1 MRGRLIGVIALGG
14 LGLGLFQ
21 GHSQGF
27 SQNPPAPPAA
37 RAPAQADMAAETQA
51 GITKYCTTCHNERV
65 RTAGLSL
72 DAAGVAR
79 PGDDAETWEKVLRQV
94 RAGTMPPPGA
104 VRPPP
109 AFYTR
114 AAAHLARELEASAAA
129 RPNPG
134 SLPLAHR
141 LTRTEYANAIRDLLA
156 LPDLPKELDYATLLP
171 ADNAS
176 SGFDNLAD
184 TLFVSPA
191 TMERYLAAARKISRA
206 AVGDPD
212 MGVLVNTH
220 MTPVRQPQDG
230 RNEELPFGT
239 RGGLEIDGYFPLDGE
254 YEFKVQTA
262 GVSAEVHQLEVTV
275 DGERKA
281 ITNVSRRAG
290 VPAGPGVAAGEDA
303 PNQSA
308 FRFAVAAGPRSVGVA
323 FLQRSEALSEAALR
337 PPGRNRGALPSVV
350 SVTITGPFNAT
361 GPGDTPSRRR
371 LFVCRPSTGDA
382 RSGQGPDA
390 DEESACADRILT
402 RLLRRAYRRD
412 ATAEDLRLVRR
423 FYDAGR
429 AERDFDLGIQRALE
443 RVLVSP
449 QFLFRIEQESAGA
462 APGSVYRVTDFELA
476 SRLSFFL
483 WSSMPDDELLDTAA
497 AGTLRQPEVLRR
509 QVNRMLADPRSRSLV
524 TNFAAQ
530 WLFLRDVE
538 TKEPDVYLFRDFD
551 EGVRAAFARETELFL
566 DSILRPSTLQQ
577 AQGRPEQSRG
587 TTAAQGAPSTV
598 DGSTPLTVDP
608 EQGRRVEGR
617 DNRSVLDLLTADYT
631 FLNEALAKHYGIP
644 HITGSHFR
652 RVALPAG
659 SPRRGLLGHGSILSV
674 TSYSTRTSPV
684 LRGKYVLENLLA
696 SPPPPPPP
704 DVPSL
709 ATERSG
715 QPLSM
720 KEAMQLH
727 RASPACAGCHA
738 KMDPIGFA
746 LENFDAI
753 GRWRGEE
760 NGRPLDVSSALPD
773 GTVVDGV
780 EGVRRLVLSDPSLFV
795 EAMTGKLLMYALRR
809 NIQHYDQPAIR
820 IIARESARQNY
831 TFASLVLGVVSGVPF
846 QSRMA
851 PRASQ

>member
-1 MRGRLIGVIALGG
+1 MSRRRLIAAIAFAG
-14 LGLGLFQ
+14 LGLGLFLDPS
-21 GHSQGF
+21 HGF
-27 SQNPPAPPAA
+27 SQRPAGARGETPAAVTQNPPDA
-37 RAPAQADMAAETQA
+37 AAETQA
-51 GITKYCTTCHNERV
+51 AITQYCTTCHNERS
-65 RTAGLSL
+65 RTAGLAL
-72 DAAGVAR
+72 DPAAVAR
-79 PGDDAETWEKVLRQV
+79 PGDHPETWEKVLRQL

-104 VRPPP
+104 VRPPQ

-114 AAAHLARELEASAAA
+114 AADYLARELEASAAA

-134 SLPLAHR
+134 SLPLAQR
-141 LTRTEYANAIRDLLA
+141 LTRTEYANVIRDLLA
-156 LPDLPKELDYATLLP
+156 LPDLPKELDYTTLLP

-191 TMERYLAAARKISRA
+191 TMERYLAAAQKISRV
-206 AVGDPD
+206 AVGDRE
-212 MGVLVNTH
+212 MGPLVNIYV
-220 MTPVRQPQDG
+220 TPVRQPQETRHED
-230 RNEELPFGT
+230 LPFGT

-254 YEFKVQTA
+254 YEFKVETA
-262 GVSAEVHQLEVTV
+262 DVSADVHQLEITI

-281 ITNVSRRAG
+281 ITNVSRRPG
-290 VPAGPGVAAGEDA
+290 VPVAGA
-303 PNQSA
+303 PDQGA
-308 FRFAVAAGPRSVGVA
+308 FRFAVPAGPRSVGVA
-323 FLQRSEALSEAALR
+323 FLERSEALPEAALR
-337 PPGRNRGALPSVV
+337 PPGRNRGALPSVA

-361 GPGDTPSRRR
+361 GPGDTPSRQR
-371 LFVCRPSTGDA
+371 LFVCRPASVG
-382 RSGQGPDA
+382 
-390 DEESACADRILT
+390 EESACADRVLT
-402 RLLRRAYRRD
+402 TLLRRAYRRD
-412 ATAEDLRLVRR
+412 VTADDLRRVRP
-423 FYDAGR
+423 FYEAGR

-449 QFLFRIEQESAGA
+449 QFLFRIEQEQAGA
-462 APGSVYRVTDFELA
+462 AAGSVYRVSDFELA

-483 WSSMPDDELLDTAA
+483 WSSIPDDELLDAA
-497 AGTLRQPEVLRR
+497 ASGTLRQPDVLRR

-538 TKEPDVYLFRDFD
+538 TKDPDLYLFREFD
-551 EGVRAAFARETELFL
+551 EGVRASFARETELFL
-566 DSILRPSTLQQ
+566 DSILR
-577 AQGRPEQSRG
+577 E
-587 TTAAQGAPSTV
+587 
-598 DGSTPLTVDP
+598 
-608 EQGRRVEGR
+608 
-617 DNRSVLDLLTADYT
+617 NRSVLELLTADYT
-631 FLNEALAKHYGIP
+631 FLNEALARHYGIP

-652 RVALPAG
+652 RVTLPAG

-709 ATERSG
+709 DTERSG

-720 KEAMQLH
+720 KEAMQRH

-753 GRWRGEE
+753 GRWRGEQ

-820 IIARESARQNY
+820 IIAREAARQNY
-831 TFASLVLGVVSGVPF
+831 TFGSLVLGVVNVVPF

-851 PRASQ
+851 PSASQ